1 MEAFLELEID
11 DVEGIAEKIPTK
23 SEDEVLAYHTTFKQ
37 RFFELKMR
45 DQILLKFQLREQ
57 DQIHEKVSKDIA
69 KYENYAVFLEN
80 SDS

>member
-57 DQIHEKVSKDIA
+57 D
-69 KYENYAVFLEN
+69 
-80 SDS
+80 